1 MLASIIITNYN
12 YGKYLRRCITSCL
25 NQNFGPQNFE
35 VIVVDDKS
43 SDDSIKIIKDFSRIK
58 NFKFLINK
66 RNIGVAKSANKAI
79 AHSKGKYFIRVDA
92 DDFISKD
99 LLKFMILYIENNIDI
114 LGVACDY
121 VYITNEGKKLKKI
134 SSLKKPISCGILY
147 NKKKLKTLGFYNKDF
162 KHREE
167 EELRVRLGSKYKI
180 HNLPI
185 PFYRYRIHTQ
195 NKTRSSDY
203 KKKFKLK
210 IQTLKVEEKIK
221 NYNLKKNKLN
231 IAAIIPAKINSR
243 RLNYKNIKK
252 IWGKPM
258 IYWAINAAKN
268 TKIIKNIYVSSE
280 SNKVLSLAKKYGVK
294 TIKRPAD
301 LSKNTTPKM
310 DVIKHA
316 VNTISKRTKP
326 KIIISLQ
333 ANSPN
338 LTSLDLLNGIINLVK
353 FKKNEIISVDENLM
367 QNAAFRIM
375 KYKTVFQKG
384 LSTYMGVSI
393 NKAIDIHTI
402 KDFKKIIQ

>member
-25 NQNFGPQNFE
+25 NQDFEPQNFE

-43 SDDSIKIIKDFSRIK
+43 SDDSVKIIKDFSRIK

-66 RNIGVAKSANKAI
+66 KNIGVAKSANKAI

-121 VYITNEGKKLKKI
+121 MYITNEGKKLKKI

-185 PFYRYRIHTQ
+185 PFYRYRMHTQ

-210 IQTLKVEEKIK
+210 IENLKVEEKIK
-221 NYNLKKNKLN
+221 KYNLKKNELN
-231 IAAIIPAKINSR
+231 IAVIIPAKINSR

-375 KYKTVFQKG
+375 KYKTVFQNG

-402 KDFKKIIQ
+402 KDFKKISQ

>member
-12 YGKYLRRCITSCL
+12 YGNYLRRCITSCL
-25 NQNFGPQNFE
+25 NQDFDPFKFE
-35 VIVVDDKS
+35 VIVIDDKS
-43 SDDSIKIIKDFSRIK
+43 SDSSLKVIREFSKIK
-58 NFKFLINK
+58 NFKFIVNK
-66 RNIGVAKSANKAI
+66 KNMGVAKSANRAI
-79 AHSKGKYFIRVDA
+79 AQSKGKYFIRVDA

-99 LLKFMILYIENNIDI
+99 LLKFMTLYIENNKDI

-121 VYITNEGKKLKKI
+121 VYINNEGKKLKKI
-134 SSLKKPISCGILY
+134 SSIEHPISCGILY
-147 NKKKLKTLGFYNKDF
+147 NKKKLKTLGYYNKDF

-167 EELRVRLGSKYKI
+167 EELRVRLGPKYRL
-180 HNLPI
+180 HNLSI
-185 PFYRYRIHTQ
+185 PFYRYRMHKQ

-203 KKKFKLK
+203 KKKFRSKIETLK
-210 IQTLKVEEKIK
+210 IIGKIK
-221 NYNLKKNKLN
+221 EYKLKKNNLN
-231 IAAIIPAKINSR
+231 IAVVIPARINSK
-243 RLNYKNIKK
+243 RLKLKNIKK

-258 IYWAINAAKN
+258 IYWPISAAKN

-280 SNKVLSLAKKYGVK
+280 SNKILSIARKYGAK
-294 TIKRPAD
+294 TIKRPVE
-301 LSKNTTPKM
+301 LSEDTTPKM

-316 VNTISKRTKP
+316 VNKITKTDKP

-338 LTSLDLLNGIINLVK
+338 LTSLDLLNGIIDLVK
-353 FKKNEIISVDENLM
+353 FRKNEIISVDKNLM

-393 NKAIDIHTI
+393 NNATDIHTI
-402 KDFKKIIQ
+402 KDFKKLNK

>member
-1 MLASIIITNYN
+1 
-12 YGKYLRRCITSCL
+12 
-25 NQNFGPQNFE
+25 
-35 VIVVDDKS
+35 
-43 SDDSIKIIKDFSRIK
+43 
-58 NFKFLINK
+58 
-66 RNIGVAKSANKAI
+66 
-79 AHSKGKYFIRVDA
+79 
-92 DDFISKD
+92 
-99 LLKFMILYIENNIDI
+99 
-114 LGVACDY
+114 
-121 VYITNEGKKLKKI
+121 
-134 SSLKKPISCGILY
+134 
-147 NKKKLKTLGFYNKDF
+147 
-162 KHREE
+162 
-167 EELRVRLGSKYKI
+167 
-180 HNLPI
+180 
-185 PFYRYRIHTQ
+185 
-195 NKTRSSDY
+195 
-203 KKKFKLK
+203 
-210 IQTLKVEEKIK
+210 
-221 NYNLKKNKLN
+221 
-231 IAAIIPAKINSR
+231 
-243 RLNYKNIKK
+243 
-252 IWGKPM
+252 M

-338 LTSLDLLNGIINLVK
+338 LTSLDLLNGIISLVQ

-375 KYKTVFQKG
+375 KYKTVFQNG

-402 KDFKKIIQ
+402 KDFKKITQ